1 MTDNDTTIKVLPVL
15 TAKDFASDQEPKWCP
30 GCGDHS
36 VLQQLKQLLPELG
49 VAPENIVVV
58 SGIGDRKSVV

>member
-1 MTDNDTTIKVLPVL
+1 MTDNDTTIKTLPVL

-36 VLQQLKQLLPELG
+36 V
-49 VAPENIVVV
+49 
-58 SGIGDRKSVV
+58 